1 MFGTQSGGFMPRA
14 SRVLHLMSVVFLL
27 PLFAAAQENSANSSV
42 IEPSQE
48 KRPRA
53 KIGVALEGGGALGL
67 AHIGVLQWFEDHH
80 IPIDYI
86 AGTSMGGLVGG
97 LYATG
102 KTPKEL
108 QEIVE
113 QQNWDIIIGGQAPY
127 QDLSF
132 RRKEDDRDYPTFL
145 KIGLKKGFSLPAGL
159 NAGHQIS
166 LLIDRATLPYANLKS
181 FDDLPTPY
189 RCVATD
195 LVSGKEIIF
204 KDGSLPQAMRATISI
219 PGLFNPVRRDNQVL
233 VDGGLVGNLPTDVV
247 RSMGAEVVIAIHLEV
262 SPVKPEEIQSLFSV
276 LGRSVDLIV
285 RENEIR
291 GLSAADLVVNV
302 DLHVYNSLE
311 YRKSQA
317 IIAAGRQ
324 ATEAKARVLEP
335 FALNDQDWQAYVQAR
350 EARRRNTVP
359 IPQFVRVEGS
369 NPDAAKHIEEFLLP
383 LVGKPLD
390 TQILDGLLTRLT
402 GIGKFDAVGYREIYD
417 GAHTGLLIEV
427 HEKSYAPPLL
437 QFASE
442 VDGSE
447 TADVTFTQAARLT
460 LMDVAGYRS
469 EWRIDLLFGNTY
481 GISSELYKPFTS
493 VSKFFLAPRIS
504 ENYTQFKIYRR
515 YDPLVDYGRNVANI
529 GLDIGYGFSRFGEIR
544 FGYEVGALDERL
556 RLGVPQFPSI
566 SGRIGD
572 AKLHFLMDHGDDPIV
587 PRSGYTAETTF
598 RWYDTSPGAPEA
610 FPTMEARLEFFQP
623 ITTPASIFLT
633 AEGGTTFSSREVG
646 PIPQF
651 FLGGPLRL
659 GAYGTN
665 ELYGNQ
671 YYLFRLGYLHDL
683 FKLPPF
689 LGKKIYAIGSFEFA
703 KMYGFRAQS
712 GFPNDI
718 NVGVLAE
725 SAFGPLVIG
734 GSYGDSGHRK
744 LYFQLGRVF

>member
-1 MFGTQSGGFMPRA
+1 MSRA
-14 SRVLHLMSVVFLL
+14 SRVLHLMSAIFLL
-27 PLFAAAQENSANSSV
+27 PLFATAQENSVNKPA
-42 IEPSQE
+42 IESEQAR
-48 KRPRA
+48 RPRA

-97 LYATG
+97 LYAAG

-113 QQNWDIIIGGQAPY
+113 EQNWDIIIGGKTPY

-145 KIGLKKGFSLPAGL
+145 QIGLKKSFSLPAGL

-195 LVSGKEIIF
+195 LVSGKEVIF
-204 KDGSLPQAMRATISI
+204 KDGSLSQAMRATISI
-219 PGLFNPVRRDNQVL
+219 PGLFIPVRRDNQVL

-247 RSMGAEVVIAIHLEV
+247 RAMGAEVVIAIHLEV
-262 SPVKPEEIQSLFSV
+262 SPVKPDEIQSLFSV

-302 DLHVYNSLE
+302 DLHEYNSLE
-311 YRKSQA
+311 YQKSQA
-317 IIAAGRQ
+317 IIAVGRQ
-324 ATEAKARVLEP
+324 ATGAKARVLEP
-335 FALNDQDWQAYVQAR
+335 FALNDQDWQAYL
-350 EARRRNTVP
+350 EARHSRRRSVIP
-359 IPQFVRVEGS
+359 VPQFIRVEGT

-402 GIGKFDAVGYREIYD
+402 GIGKFDAVGYREIND
-417 GAHTGLLIEV
+417 GARTGLLIEV

-447 TADVTFTQAARLT
+447 TADVSFTQAARLT

-469 EWRIDLLFGNTY
+469 EWRTDLLFGNTY

-493 VSKFFLAPRIS
+493 VSKFFVAPRFS
-504 ENYTQFKIYRR
+504 ESYTQFKIYRR
-515 YDPLVDYGRNVANI
+515 YDPLVDYGRNVANG
-529 GLDIGYGFSRFGEIR
+529 GLDIGYGFSRFSEIR
-544 FGYEVGALDERL
+544 FGYEIGALDERL
-556 RLGVPQFPSI
+556 RLGVAQFPSI

-572 AKLHFLMDHGDDPIV
+572 AKLHFLMDHGDDPVV
-587 PRSGYTAETTF
+587 PRRGYTAETTF
-598 RWYDTSPGAPEA
+598 HWFDTSPGAPEG
-610 FPTMEARLEFFQP
+610 FPTMEAQLQFFQP
-623 ITTPASIFLT
+623 ITTPASIFVT
-633 AEGGTTFSSREVG
+633 AQGGTTFSSREVG

-671 YYLFRLGYLHDL
+671 YYLFRIGYLHDL
-683 FKLPPF
+683 FTLPPF
-689 LGKKIYAIGSFEFA
+689 LGKKIYAIGSYEFA

-725 SAFGPLVIG
+725 TAFGPLVVG

>member
-1 MFGTQSGGFMPRA
+1 MSRA
-14 SRVLHLMSVVFLL
+14 SRIAYLMSLVFLL
-27 PLFAAAQENSANSSV
+27 PPLATAQDNSTSDSTNTPANDSA
-42 IEPSQE
+42 QE

-53 KIGVALEGGGALGL
+53 KIGIALEGGGALGL

-97 LYATG
+97 LYAIG
-102 KTPKEL
+102 KSPKEL

-113 QQNWDIIIGGQAPY
+113 QQNWDIIIGGKTPY
-127 QDLSF
+127 QDLSY
-132 RRKEDDRDYPTFL
+132 RRKEDARAYPTFIQ
-145 KIGLKKGFSLPAGL
+145 IGLKKGLLLPAGL

-166 LLIDRATLPYANLKS
+166 LLIDRETLPYANLKS

-195 LVSGKEIIF
+195 LVSGKEVIF

-219 PGLFNPVRRDNQVL
+219 PGLFNPVRRDTQVL

-247 RSMGAEVVIAIHLEV
+247 RAMGAEVVIAIHLEV
-262 SPVKPEEIQSLFSV
+262 APAKPEEIQSLFSV
-276 LGRSVDLIV
+276 LGRSVDVIV

-291 GLSAADLVVNV
+291 GLAGADLVVNA
-302 DLHVYNSLE
+302 DLHEYSSLD
-311 YRKSQA
+311 YGKSRTIIDVGRK
-317 IIAAGRQ
+317 
-324 ATEAKARVLEP
+324 ATAAKARVLEP
-335 FALNDQDWQAYVQAR
+335 FALNNQDWQTYLQAR
-350 EARRRNTVP
+350 DSRRRSEITT
-359 IPQFVRVEGS
+359 PQFIRVEGTD
-369 NPDAAKHIEEFLLP
+369 PDAARHIEVFLQP
-383 LVGKPLD
+383 LVGRPLD
-390 TQILDGLLTRLT
+390 TAILDSLLTRLT
-402 GIGKFDAVGYREIYD
+402 GIGKFDAISYRELNE
-417 GAHTGLLIEV
+417 GARTGLLIEV

-447 TADVTFTQAARLT
+447 TADVSFTQAARLT

-469 EWRIDLLFGNTY
+469 EWRTDLLFGNTY
-481 GISSELYKPFTS
+481 GISTELYKPLTS
-493 VSKFFLAPRIS
+493 FSKFFVAPHAS

-515 YDPLVDYGRNVANI
+515 SDPLVIYGRNDVS
-529 GLDIGYGFSRFGEIR
+529 GGVDLGYGFSRFSEIR
-544 FGYEVGALDERL
+544 LGYEVGALDARL
-556 RLGVPQFPSI
+556 RLGQAQFPSI
-566 SGRIGD
+566 SGRIGNT
-572 AKLHFLMDHGDDPIV
+572 KLHFLIDHGDDPIV
-587 PRSGYTAETTF
+587 PRRGYTAETTF
-598 RWYDTSPGAPEA
+598 RWYDTSPGALQG
-610 FPTMEARLEFFQP
+610 FPTMEGQVQFFQP
-623 ITTPASIFLT
+623 ITTPASIFVT
-633 AEGGTTFSSREVG
+633 AQGGTTFGTRDTG

-665 ELYGNQ
+665 ELFGNQ

-683 FKLPPF
+683 FTLPPF
-689 LGKKIYAIGSFEFA
+689 LGKKIYAIGSYEFA
-703 KMYGFRAQS
+703 KMYGFQAQS

-725 SAFGPLVIG
+725 TAFGPLVIG

>member
-1 MFGTQSGGFMPRA
+1 MSRA
-14 SRVLHLMSVVFLL
+14 SRVFALTSAIFLF
-27 PLFAAAQENSANSSV
+27 PLFAAAQENSTNQPGTT
-42 IEPSQE
+42 PSQE
-48 KRPRA
+48 KHSRA
-53 KIGVALEGGGALGL
+53 RIGVALEGGGALGL

-102 KTPKEL
+102 KASKEL

-113 QQNWDIIIGGQAPY
+113 QQNWDIIIGGKTPY
-127 QDLSF
+127 PDLSF
-132 RRKEDDRDYPTFL
+132 RRKEDNRDYPTL
-145 KIGLKKGFSLPAGL
+145 IQIGLKNGFSLPAGL

-166 LLIDRATLPYANLKS
+166 LLIDRETLPYANLKS

-195 LVSGKEIIF
+195 LVSGKEVIF

-247 RSMGAEVVIAIHLEV
+247 RNMGAEVVIAIHLEV
-262 SPVKPEEIQSLFSV
+262 SPAKPEEIQSFFGV
-276 LGRSVDLIV
+276 LGRSVDVIV

-291 GLSAADLVVNV
+291 GLSKADLVVNV
-302 DLHVYNSLE
+302 DLHEYSSLE
-311 YRKSQA
+311 YQKSQA
-317 IIAAGRQ
+317 IIAVGRQ

-335 FALNDQDWQAYVQAR
+335 FALNDQDWQAYQQAR
-350 EARRRNTVP
+350 DGRRRSAIPT
-359 IPQFVRVEGS
+359 PQFIRVEGTNS
-369 NPDAAKHIEEFLLP
+369 DAAKHIENFLRP
-383 LVGKPLD
+383 LLGKPLD
-390 TQILDGLLTRLT
+390 THALDGLLTRLT
-402 GIGKFDAVGYREIYD
+402 GVGKFDSIGYSEIND
-417 GAHTGLLIEV
+417 GTRTGLLIQA

-447 TADVTFTQAARLT
+447 TADVSFTQAARLT

-469 EWRIDLLFGNTY
+469 EWRTDLLFGNTY
-481 GISSELYKPFTS
+481 GISSELYKPLTS
-493 VSKFFLAPRIS
+493 FSNFFIAPRIS

-529 GLDIGYGFSRFGEIR
+529 GVDLGYEFNRFSEIR

-556 RLGVPQFPSI
+556 RLGVAQFPSV

-572 AKLHFLMDHGDDPIV
+572 AKLHFLVDHGDDPIV
-587 PRSGYTAETTF
+587 PRRGYTAEATF
-598 RWYDTSPGAPEA
+598 RWYDTSPGAPQG
-610 FPTMEARLEFFQP
+610 FPTMEGQVQFFQP
-623 ITTPASIFLT
+623 ISAPASIFVT
-633 AEGGTTFSSREVG
+633 AQGGTTFSSREVG

-659 GAYGTN
+659 AAYGTN
-665 ELYGNQ
+665 ELFGNQ
-671 YYLFRLGYLHDL
+671 YYLFRMGYLHDL
-683 FKLPPF
+683 FTLPPF
-689 LGKKIYAIGSFEFA
+689 FGKKIYAIGSYEFA
-703 KMYGFRAQS
+703 KMYGFQAQS
-712 GFPNDI
+712 GFPNDV

-725 SAFGPLVIG
+725 TAFGPLVIG

>member
-1 MFGTQSGGFMPRA
+1 
-14 SRVLHLMSVVFLL
+14 MSVIFLL
-27 PLFAAAQENSANSSV
+27 PLFAAAQENSARQPATASA
-42 IEPSQE
+42 QE

-80 IPIDYI
+80 IPIDYV

-113 QQNWDIIIGGQAPY
+113 QQNWDIIIGGKTPY
-127 QDLSF
+127 RDLSF
-132 RRKEDDRDYPTFL
+132 RRKEDNRDYPTL
-145 KIGLKKGFSLPAGL
+145 IQIGLKNGFSLPAGL
-159 NAGHQIS
+159 NAGHQIN
-166 LLIDRATLPYANLKS
+166 LLIDRETLAYANLQS

-195 LVSGKEIIF
+195 LVSGKEVVF

-247 RSMGAEVVIAIHLEV
+247 RNMGAEVVIAIHLEV
-262 SPVKPEEIQSLFSV
+262 SPVKPDEIQSFFSV
-276 LGRSVDLIV
+276 LGRSVDVIV

-291 GLSAADLVVNV
+291 GLSKADLVVSV
-302 DLHVYNSLE
+302 DLHEYGSLE
-311 YRKSQA
+311 YQKSQA
-317 IIAAGRQ
+317 IIAVGRQ

-335 FALNDQDWQAYVQAR
+335 FALNDQDWQAYLQAR
-350 EARRRNTVP
+350 DARRRSAIPT
-359 IPQFVRVEGS
+359 PQFIRVEGT
-369 NPDAAKHIEEFLLP
+369 NPDAAKHIENFLLP
-383 LVGKPLD
+383 LLGKPLD
-390 TQILDGLLTRLT
+390 THSLDGLLTRLT
-402 GIGKFDAVGYREIYD
+402 GIGKFDAIGYGEIKD
-417 GAHTGLLIEV
+417 GTRTGLLIQV

-447 TADVTFTQAARLT
+447 TADVSFTQAARLT

-469 EWRIDLLFGNTY
+469 EWRTDLLFGNTY
-481 GISSELYKPFTS
+481 GISSELYKPLTS
-493 VSKFFLAPRIS
+493 FSNFFVAPRIS

-529 GLDIGYGFSRFGEIR
+529 GLDLGYQFSRFSEIR

-572 AKLHFLMDHGDDPIV
+572 AKLHFLVDHGDDPIV
-587 PRSGYTAETTF
+587 PRRGYTAETTF
-598 RWYDTSPGAPEA
+598 RWYDTSPGAPQG
-610 FPTMEARLEFFQP
+610 FPTMEAQVQFFQP
-623 ITTPASIFLT
+623 ITTPASIFVT
-633 AEGGTTFSSREVG
+633 AQGGTTFSSREVG

-659 GAYGTN
+659 AAYGTN
-665 ELYGNQ
+665 ELFGNQ
-671 YYLFRLGYLHDL
+671 YYLFRVGYLHDL
-683 FKLPPF
+683 FTLPPF
-689 LGKKIYAIGSFEFA
+689 IGKKIYAIGSYEFA
-703 KMYGFRAQS
+703 KMYGFQAET
-712 GFPNDI
+712 GFPNDV

-725 SAFGPLVIG
+725 TAFGPLVIG

>member
-1 MFGTQSGGFMPRA
+1 MSRA
-14 SRVLHLMSVVFLL
+14 SRVLRLMSIIFLL
-27 PLFAAAQENSANSSV
+27 PLFAAAQENSTNQPAVASA
-42 IEPSQE
+42 QE

-108 QEIVE
+108 EEIVE
-113 QQNWDIIIGGQAPY
+113 QQNWDIIIGGKTPY
-127 QDLSF
+127 RDLSF
-132 RRKEDDRDYPTFL
+132 RRKEDNRDYPTL
-145 KIGLKKGFSLPAGL
+145 IQIGLKNGLSLPAGL

-166 LLIDRATLPYANLKS
+166 LLIDRETLPYANLKS

-195 LVSGKEIIF
+195 LVSGKEVIF

-247 RSMGAEVVIAIHLEV
+247 RKMGAEVVIAIHLEV
-262 SPVKPEEIQSLFSV
+262 APVKPEEIQSFFSV
-276 LGRSVDLIV
+276 LGRSVDVIV

-291 GLSAADLVVNV
+291 GLSKADLVVNV
-302 DLHVYNSLE
+302 DLHEYSSLE
-311 YRKSQA
+311 YQKSQA
-317 IIAAGRQ
+317 IIAVGRQ
-324 ATEAKARVLEP
+324 ATEAKARMLEL
-335 FALNDQDWQAYVQAR
+335 FALNDQDWQAYLQAR
-350 EARRRNTVP
+350 DARRRSAIPT
-359 IPQFVRVEGS
+359 PQFIRVEGT
-369 NPDAAKHIEEFLLP
+369 NPDAAKHIEEFLQP
-383 LVGKPLD
+383 LVEKTLD
-390 TQILDGLLTRLT
+390 TGVIDGLLTRLT
-402 GIGKFDAVGYREIYD
+402 GIGKFDAVGYSEIND
-417 GAHTGLLIEV
+417 GDRTGLLIQV

-447 TADVTFTQAARLT
+447 TADVSFTQAARLT
-460 LMDVAGYRS
+460 LMDIAGYRS
-469 EWRIDLLFGNTY
+469 EWRTDLLFGNTY
-481 GISSELYKPFTS
+481 GISSELYKPLTS
-493 VSKFFLAPRIS
+493 FSRFFVAPRIS

-515 YDPLVDYGRNVANI
+515 YDPLVDYGRNVANV
-529 GLDIGYGFSRFGEIR
+529 GLDLGYEFNRFSEIR

-556 RLGVPQFPSI
+556 RLGVAQFPSI

-572 AKLHFLMDHGDDPIV
+572 AKLHFLVDHGDDPIV
-587 PRSGYTAETTF
+587 PRRGYTAETTF
-598 RWYDTSPGAPEA
+598 RWYDTSPGAPQG
-610 FPTMEARLEFFQP
+610 FPTMEGQVQFFQP
-623 ITTPASIFLT
+623 ITTPASIFVT
-633 AEGGTTFSSREVG
+633 AQGGTTFSSREVG

-659 GAYGTN
+659 AAYGTN
-665 ELYGNQ
+665 ELLGNQ
-671 YYLFRLGYLHDL
+671 YYLFRMGYLHDL
-683 FKLPPF
+683 FTLPPF
-689 LGKKIYAIGSFEFA
+689 FGKKIYAIGSYEFA
-703 KMYGFRAQS
+703 KMYGFRAES
-712 GFPNDI
+712 GFPNDV

-725 SAFGPLVIG
+725 TAFGPLVIG

>member
-1 MFGTQSGGFMPRA
+1 M
-14 SRVLHLMSVVFLL
+14 SRFFRVVFLAFAFFLL
-27 PLFAAAQENSANSSV
+27 PLFAAAQENSANPPAT
-42 IEPSQE
+42 PSPQE

-67 AHIGVLQWFEDHH
+67 AHIGVLQWLEDHH

-102 KTPKEL
+102 TTPREL

-113 QQNWDIIIGGQAPY
+113 RQNWDIIIGGKTPY
-127 QDLSF
+127 RDLSF
-132 RRKEDDRDYPTFL
+132 RRKEDNRDYPTS
-145 KIGLKKGFSLPAGL
+145 IQVGLKNGFSLPAGL

-166 LLIDRATLPYANLKS
+166 LLIDRETLPYASLKS

-195 LVSGKEIIF
+195 LVSGKEVIF

-247 RSMGAEVVIAIHLEV
+247 RNMGAEVVIAIHLEV
-262 SPVKPEEIQSLFSV
+262 SPVKPEEIQSFFSV
-276 LGRSVDLIV
+276 LGRSVDVIV

-291 GLSAADLVVNV
+291 GLSKADLVVNV
-302 DLHVYNSLE
+302 DLHEYGSLE
-311 YRKSQA
+311 YQKSQA
-317 IIAAGRQ
+317 IIAVGRQ

-335 FALNDQDWQAYVQAR
+335 FALNDQDWQTYLQAR
-350 EARRRNTVP
+350 AARRRSAIPT
-359 IPQFVRVEGS
+359 PQFIRVEGT
-369 NPDAAKHIEEFLLP
+369 NPDAAKHIENFLLP
-383 LVGKPLD
+383 LLGGSLD
-390 TQILDGLLTRLT
+390 TRALDDLLTRLT
-402 GIGKFDAVGYREIYD
+402 GIGKFDAIGYSEIND
-417 GAHTGLLIEV
+417 GARTGLLIQV

-447 TADVTFTQAARLT
+447 TADVSFTQAARLT

-469 EWRIDLLFGNTY
+469 EWRTDLLFGNTY
-481 GISSELYKPFTS
+481 GISSELYKPLTS
-493 VSKFFLAPRIS
+493 FSKAFIAPRIS

-515 YDPLVDYGRNVANI
+515 YDPLVDYGRNVADI
-529 GLDIGYGFSRFGEIR
+529 GLDLGYEFNRFSEIR

-556 RLGVPQFPSI
+556 RLGVAQFPSI

-572 AKLHFLMDHGDDPIV
+572 AKLHFLVDHGDDPIV
-587 PRSGYTAETTF
+587 PRRGYTAETTF
-598 RWYDTSPGAPEA
+598 RWFDTSPGAPQG
-610 FPTMEARLEFFQP
+610 FPTMEAQVQFFQP
-623 ITTPASIFLT
+623 ITTPASIFVT
-633 AEGGTTFSSREVG
+633 AQGGTTFSSRDVG

-659 GAYGTN
+659 AAYGTN
-665 ELYGNQ
+665 ELFGNQ
-671 YYLFRLGYLHDL
+671 YYLFRVGYLHDL
-683 FKLPPF
+683 FRLPPF
-689 LGKKIYAIGSFEFA
+689 LGKNIYAIGSYEFA
-703 KMYGFRAQS
+703 KMYGFQAQS
-712 GFPNDI
+712 GFPNDV

-725 SAFGPLVIG
+725 TAFGPLAIG

>member
-1 MFGTQSGGFMPRA
+1 MSRA
-14 SRVLHLMSVVFLL
+14 SRVIHLMSLLLLL
-27 PLFAAAQENSANSSV
+27 PVPASAQDNLPGAQSNVAAPPQ
-42 IEPSQE
+42 
-48 KRPRA
+48 RPRA
-53 KIGVALEGGGALGL
+53 KIGIALEGGGALGL

-113 QQNWDIIIGGQAPY
+113 QQNWDIIIGGKTPY
-127 QDLSF
+127 QDLSY
-132 RRKEDDRDYPTFL
+132 RRKEDNRDYPTFIQ
-145 KIGLKKGFSLPAGL
+145 IGLKSGLSLPAGL

-166 LLIDRATLPYANLKS
+166 LLIDRETLPYANLKS
-181 FDDLPTPY
+181 FDDLPIPY

-195 LVSGKEIIF
+195 LVSGKEVVF

-247 RSMGAEVVIAIHLEV
+247 RAMGAEVVIAIHLEV
-262 SPVKPEEIQSLFSV
+262 APAKPDEIQSLFSV
-276 LGRSVDLIV
+276 LGRSVDVVV

-291 GLSAADLVVNV
+291 GLARADLVVNV
-302 DLHVYNSLE
+302 DLQE
-311 YRKSQA
+311 YRSLDYGKSRA
-317 IIAAGRQ
+317 IIDVGHQ

-335 FALNDQDWQAYVQAR
+335 FALNNYDWQAYLQAR
-350 EARRRNTVP
+350 DLRRRTEIAAP
-359 IPQFVRVEGS
+359 RFIRVEGTD
-369 NPDAAKHIEEFLLP
+369 PDAARQIEAFLQP

-390 TQILDGLLTRLT
+390 TTILDGLLTRLT
-402 GIGKFDAVGYREIYD
+402 GIGKFDAIGYRELSD
-417 GAHTGLLIEV
+417 GARTGLLIAV

-447 TADVTFTQAARLT
+447 TADVSFTQAARLT

-469 EWRIDLLFGNTY
+469 EWRTDLLFGNTY
-481 GISSELYKPFTS
+481 SLSTELYKPLTS
-493 VSKFFLAPRIS
+493 FSNFFVAPHAS
-504 ENYTQFKIYRR
+504 ENYTQFKIYQRS
-515 YDPLVDYGRNVANI
+515 DPLVIYGLNNAN
-529 GLDIGYGFSRFGEIR
+529 GGVDLGYGFNRFSEIR
-544 FGYEVGALDERL
+544 LGYEVGALDARV
-556 RLGVPQFPSI
+556 RLGQAQFPSI

-572 AKLHFLMDHGDDPIV
+572 TKLHFLIDHGDDPVI
-587 PRSGYTAETTF
+587 PRRGYTAESTF
-598 RWYDTSPGAPEA
+598 RWYDTSPGAPQG
-610 FPTMEARLEFFQP
+610 FPTMEGHLQFFQP
-623 ITTPASIFLT
+623 ITTPASIFVT
-633 AEGGTTFSSREVG
+633 AQGGTTFSSREVG
-646 PIPQF
+646 PTPRF

-683 FKLPPF
+683 FTLPPF
-689 LGKKIYAIGSFEFA
+689 LGKQIYAIGAYEFA
-703 KMYGFRAQS
+703 KMYGFQAQS

-718 NVGVLAE
+718 NLGVLAE
-725 SAFGPLVIG
+725 TAFGPLLIG